1 MAVSKQLLVNS
12 TAEILIESYGENR
25 RVLLHNSNDHS
36 CYLGGPGV
44 TSTTGLE
51 FAKATSLEFVVPIK
65 SVIYAATAGNNTT
78 TVSVLFLAP

>member
-12 TAEILIESYGENR
+12 TAQILVESYGENR
-25 RVLLHNSNDHS
+25 RVLLTNSNDHP

-51 FAKATSLEFVVPIK
+51 FPKATSIELVIPIK

-78 TVSVLFLAP
+78 TVSVLYLAP

>member
-1 MAVSKQLLVNS
+1 MASSKQLLVNS
-12 TAEILIESYGENR
+12 TAQILVESYGENR
-25 RVLLHNSNDHS
+25 RVLLTNSNDHP

-51 FAKATSLEFVVPIK
+51 FPKATSIELVIPIK

-78 TVSVLFLAP
+78 TVSVLYLAP

>member
-1 MAVSKQLLVNS
+1 MALSKQLLVNS

-25 RVLLHNSNDHS
+25 RVLLTNSNDHP

-51 FAKATSLEFVVPIK
+51 FPKATSIELVIPIK
-65 SVIYAATAGNNTT
+65 SVIYAVVAGNNTT
-78 TVSVLFLAP
+78 TVSVLYLAP